1 MQSLENRPLR
11 NEYDVVVIGAGLAGL
26 ECARLL
32 GLSGLHVLL
41 ADCKSDLSESVH
53 TTGIFVRRTL
63 EDFDLPQDCLGPAV
77 RHVTL
82 YSPKRRT
89 LELESPHAEF
99 RVGKM
104 GQIYERYLQY
114 CHETRV
120 DCLPC
125 TRYSGLNRV
134 NGDLV
139 VQLVTDGVARNVKTR
154 FIVGADGANSRVA
167 RDLNLDVNRDWIVGV
182 ECVFTNVPLD
192 GPPRLHCFLDPQ
204 LSPGYLAWI
213 ANDGEETHI
222 GVGGYP
228 LKFDP
233 AEALE
238 SFLSSI
244 GGIIDLSR
252 ARLVERRG
260 GRIPIGGVLPRIA
273 NEYGLLVGDAA
284 GAVSPFTAGGLDPCL
299 RLSNHAAKIIAVYLQ
314 SGDKRVLE
322 SYSGELF
329 RSHFSSRLW
338 MRRLVSIFDQR
349 ILIEFCCA
357 ALRLTP
363 LKWFARHVF
372 FGRGSFPD
380 THGPTTEELP
390 LKVREAL

>member
-104 GQIYERYLQY
+104 GQIYERYLQH
-114 CHETRV
+114 CQETRV
-120 DCLPC
+120 DWMPC
-125 TRYSGLNRV
+125 TRYSRLKLV

-139 VQLVTDGVARNVKTR
+139 VHLVTEGVARNVKTR

-182 ECVFTNVPLD
+182 ECVFTNVRLD
-192 GPPRLHCFLDPQ
+192 GPPRLHCFLDPH

-233 AEALE
+233 TEALE

-299 RLSNHAAKIIAVYLQ
+299 RLSNHAAKIIAIYLQ
-314 SGDKRVLE
+314 SGHKRVLE

-329 RSHFSSRLW
+329 RSHFLSRLW

-380 THGPTTEELP
+380 THGPTTEELF
-390 LKVREAL
+390 LKMREA